1 MGYRLFN
8 DSTIAKSTFE
18 EDIYGM
24 DMMSQIMVK
33 LVIQREWNNYF
44 FEIYLPSILF
54 VMISWLSFWMQIT
67 SAPARV
73 SLGELQHLKVV
84 VTSNMAFICFCKG
97 MTTLLTLGKK

>member
-8 DSTIAKSTFE
+8 DSTISKSTF

-33 LVIQREWNNYF
+33 MVIQREWNNYF
-44 FEIYLPSILF
+44 FEIYLPSMLF

-67 SAPARV
+67 AAPARV
-73 SLGELQHLKVV
+73 SL
-84 VTSNMAFICFCKG
+84 G
-97 MTTLLTLGKK
+97 MTTLLTLG